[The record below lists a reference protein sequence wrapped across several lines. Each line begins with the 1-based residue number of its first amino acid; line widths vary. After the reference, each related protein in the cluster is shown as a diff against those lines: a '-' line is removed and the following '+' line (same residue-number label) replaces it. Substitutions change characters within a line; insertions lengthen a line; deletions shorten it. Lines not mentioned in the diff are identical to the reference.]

1 MSIRASTPVKANTQE
16 NATIQGGNFAK
27 QVASSALVADSMQSI
42 INPLLN
48 AEVERRGI

>member
-1 MSIRASTPVKANTQE
+1 MTIKASTQVKGQE
-16 NATIQGGNFAK
+16 KATIQGETAK

-42 INPLLN
+42 INSLLN